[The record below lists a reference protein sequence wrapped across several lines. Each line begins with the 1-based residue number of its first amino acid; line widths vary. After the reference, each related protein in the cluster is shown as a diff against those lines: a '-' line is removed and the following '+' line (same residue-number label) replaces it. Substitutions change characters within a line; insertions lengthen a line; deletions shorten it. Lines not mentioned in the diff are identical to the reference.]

1 MLTEIKE
8 EVKSKVLPFAQKR
21 TSLSGKYTSS
31 STMINQNAAIITQ
44 RKQRQRYTE
53 TNQIKRGGHFFINTT
68 AEASLTLRQS

>member
-31 STMINQNAAIITQ
+31 STMINQNAAITTQ

-53 TNQIKRGGHFFINTT
+53 TNQIKRGHHFFVSTM